1 MSRQLTH
8 LRYPGKQHTPTL
20 LLSDQ
25 STYEPVGK
33 TVSITF
39 DTAERF
45 CIGWHDIA
53 TGEDSPCP
61 EGAIT
66 SGKFSM
72 CIACQ
77 KRTGFNPAFY
87 HAESISPQ
95 QEARNAQPHI
105 LYLAYMGIDYVKVG
119 ISWGERGISR
129 LLDQG
134 ARAGLILDT
143 LPTALIARQYEEQI
157 SRLNSLHETTLTKTK
172 LELLNKP
179 IVPETA
185 IHQLLDTKVAIEK
198 SIGVTFTGSDVLLLD
213 TFYTDKG
220 ALPTGE
226 ITPLTTPKIS
236 GTIKALVG
244 DILIAEYEDRIVAL
258 PIKQYIGYTITISD
272 EILPLDLDPQQMML
286 F

>member
-8 LRYPGKQHTPTL
+8 IRYPSEQHTPTL

-61 EGAIT
+61 EGTIT

-105 LYLAYMGIDYVKVG
+105 LYLAYMGIDYIKVG

-179 IVPETA
+179 IVPETVV
-185 IHQLLDTKVAIEK
+185 HQLLDTKAAIEK

-220 ALPTGE
+220 ALPASE

-272 EILPLDLDPQQMML
+272 EILPLNLDPQQMML